1 MPVFTEDEIK
11 QHNSEEDAWIVYN
24 GSVYDVTKFA
34 SLHPGGK
41 EILLEHAG
49 KDVSSVMKQ
58 EDIHLHSEAAFSLL
72 DTYKIGNTAVCI
84 GGRFH
89 WEVWGSLFW
98 QGQGRPKIIAC
109 QSSRSRLSL
118 EI

>member
-24 GSVYDVTKFA
+24 GSVFDVTKFA

-49 KDVSSVMKQ
+49 KDVSSAMKQ
-58 EDIHLHSEAAFSLL
+58 EDIHSHSEAAFSLL
-72 DTYKIGNTAVCI
+72 DTYKIGNTAVRTEAI
-84 GGRFH
+84 TGKF
-89 WEVWGSLFW
+89 WGVYLKGSTS
-98 QGQGRPKIIAC
+98 A
-109 QSSRSRLSL
+109 
-118 EI
+118 